1 MRRTLLLLV
10 VAALVAVPV
19 TPAAAKRR
27 FTVVASFYPLAWA
40 AQQVGGDGVR
50 VTDLTPP
57 GGEPHDLELSPDDRD
72 AIETADLVIVLGGG
86 FQPAVEKAA
95 KQRDRGKTLVIVDAF
110 SGIRRRALSDPHVW
124 LDLEVMKMIAI
135 GVAAVLHP
143 KLVSTPMSFPTKR
156 FPVIQRLAVLRDQ
169 FETGLA
175 NCDRRLIVTSH
186 AAFGWLA
193 SAYGLKQKAIAG
205 IDPES
210 EPSPRRLDEL
220 ADLVKKKGVTTI
232 FTEDLVSP
240 KVAKTL
246 AREAGGVRTAVL
258 SPLESLTKEQRKRGD
273 DYLDVMRENLSQLRR
288 ALGCS

>member
-10 VAALVAVPV
+10 IAALVAVPV
-19 TPAAAKRR
+19 TPAAAKRQ
-27 FTVVASFYPLAWA
+27 FTVVTSFYPLAWA
-40 AQQVGGDGVR
+40 ARQLVSDEVK

-86 FQPAVEKAA
+86 FQPAVEEAA
-95 KQRDRGKTLVIVDAF
+95 EQRDGRTVRVVDLFKGTHF
-110 SGIRRRALSDPHVW
+110 SGPRRPGIRRDPHFW
-124 LDLEVMKMIAI
+124 LDPVAMFFLLSVMRVRPLPERHAAAL
-135 GVAAVLHP
+135 GSRPVDRVATLG
-143 KLVSTPMSFPTKR
+143 TEFEEG
-156 FPVIQRLAVLRDQ
+156 LRHC
-169 FETGLA
+169 ER
-175 NCDRRLIVTSH
+175 NLIVTSH
-186 AAFGWLA
+186 EAFGWLA
-193 SAYGLKQKAIAG
+193 SAYGLKQEAIAG

-210 EPSPRRLDEL
+210 EPSPRRLDQL

-258 SPLESLTKEQRKRGD
+258 SPLESLTKAQRKRGD

>member
-1 MRRTLLLLV
+1 MRRTLLLLL

-19 TPAAAKRR
+19 APAAARRR

-40 AQQVGGDGVR
+40 ARQLVSDEVK

-57 GGEPHDLELSPDDRD
+57 GSEPHDLELSPDDRD

-86 FQPAVEKAA
+86 FQPAVEEAA
-95 KQRDRGKTLVIVDAF
+95 EQRDGRTLVIIDELDRSEVRHA
-110 SGIRRRALSDPHVW
+110 RRDPHLW
-124 LDLEVMKMIAI
+124 LDPRVMSEVGHI
-135 GVAAVLHP
+135 VAAALKSAPGDRQLRQQLTRLDDDYERGLRACTSH
-143 KLVSTPMSFPTKR
+143 LV
-156 FPVIQRLAVLRDQ
+156 
-169 FETGLA
+169 
-175 NCDRRLIVTSH
+175 VTSH
-186 AAFGWLA
+186 EAFGWLA
-193 SAYGLKQKAIAG
+193 SAYGLRQQAIAG
-205 IDPES
+205 VDPES
-210 EPSPRRLDEL
+210 EPSPRRLDQL

-232 FTEDLVSP
+232 FTEELVSP

-258 SPLESLTKEQRKRGD
+258 SPLESLTKQQRKRGD